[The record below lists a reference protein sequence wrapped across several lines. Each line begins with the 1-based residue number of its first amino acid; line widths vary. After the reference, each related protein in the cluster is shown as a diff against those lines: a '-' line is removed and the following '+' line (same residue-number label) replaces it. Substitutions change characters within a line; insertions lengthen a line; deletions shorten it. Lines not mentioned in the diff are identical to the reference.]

1 MVILATLGVI
11 FTIMSNEK
19 ISKAL
24 QIKFDPST
32 PEEPKKEL
40 VKKIEV
46 EKKEILTQDFDHA
59 RENLKELIQNSK
71 VAMDGIMKVA
81 VETESPRAFE
91 VASLMIKT
99 LADLNKDLMVLHE
112 KSASVKKEK
121 VTNITNNSI
130 YVGSTTDLQNIIN
143 KERSTRKDENLIDG
157 Q

>member
-1 MVILATLGVI
+1 
-11 FTIMSNEK
+11 MSIEK

-24 QIKFDPST
+24 QINFDPST
-32 PEEPKKEL
+32 SEEPKKEL

-59 RENLKELIQNSK
+59 RENLKELIENGK
-71 VAMDGIMKVA
+71 HAMDGIMKVA
-81 VETESPRAFE
+81 VETDSPRAYE

>member
-1 MVILATLGVI
+1 
-11 FTIMSNEK
+11 MSNEK

-59 RENLKELIQNSK
+59 RENLKELIQNGK
-71 VAMDGIMKVA
+71 EAMDGIMKVA

>member
-1 MVILATLGVI
+1 
-11 FTIMSNEK
+11 MSNEK

>member
-1 MVILATLGVI
+1 
-11 FTIMSNEK
+11 MSNEK

-24 QIKFDPST
+24 QIKFDPSF
-32 PEEPKKEL
+32 PEEPQKNI
-40 VKKIEV
+40 VKSIEV

-59 RENLKELIQNSK
+59 RENLKELIENGK
-71 VAMDGIMKVA
+71 NAMDGIMKVA
-81 VETESPRAFE
+81 VETESPRAYE